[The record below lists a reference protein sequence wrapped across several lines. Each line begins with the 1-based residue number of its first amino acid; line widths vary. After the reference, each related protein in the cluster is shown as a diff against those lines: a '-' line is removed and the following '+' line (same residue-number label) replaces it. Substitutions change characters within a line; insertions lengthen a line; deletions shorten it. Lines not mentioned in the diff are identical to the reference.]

1 MNATPATKTKRLS
14 AAVVLCFGLAF
25 SSARTEIVDAQ
36 KKATG
41 SDVPITVIGCIR
53 RSQPPPAATVG
64 TTTIPEGGTKYVLS
78 NITLAGEPHRGG
90 SAGAKSDLL
99 AQAVKSY
106 RLDDSADSLIAP
118 HVGDRV
124 EVTGTVITS
133 SPSPT
138 GTTGSTEPGL
148 AQSTAAP
155 LLRVES
161 LRKIASNST
170 SCSQ

>member
-1 MNATPATKTKRLS
+1 MNAATKTKRLS
-14 AAVVLCFGLAF
+14 AAVVLCLGLAF

-53 RSQPPPAATVG
+53 RSQPPFAATVG
-64 TTTIPEGGTKYVLS
+64 TTIIPEGGTKYVLS
-78 NITLAGEPHRGG
+78 NITLAGKSDRGG
-90 SAGAKSDLL
+90 SVGAKSDLL

-124 EVTGTVITS
+124 EVTGTVVTS

-138 GTTGSTEPGL
+138 GTTGITEPGL
-148 AQSTAAP
+148 AQSP
-155 LLRVES
+155 LLRVQS